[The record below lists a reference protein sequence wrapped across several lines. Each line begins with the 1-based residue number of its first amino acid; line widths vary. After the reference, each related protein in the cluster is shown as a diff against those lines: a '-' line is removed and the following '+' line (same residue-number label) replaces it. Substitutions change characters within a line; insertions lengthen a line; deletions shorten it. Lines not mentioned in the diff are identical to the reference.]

1 MRSFSRDEPESVT
14 EVWAAAFTR
23 VVKEGFLEE
32 VTFRQRP
39 NDEKELTLGRIG
51 VGEEGTA
58 SMVAL
63 RWQKAL
69 VLEK

>member
-1 MRSFSRDEPESVT
+1 MT
-14 EVWAAAFTR
+14 EVWTAAFTR

-39 NDEKELTLGRIG
+39 NDERELTLGRIG
-51 VGEEGTA
+51 VGEEGTV

-69 VLEK
+69 GT